1 MFMNIL
7 IRLCIF
13 SRNYHNIDSVETRRR
28 YKADFYKQYQ
38 EYLRLH
44 KFIEEHM
51 KQFTELEERLK
62 NETQGSEEY
71 NVSVHLLL
79 MNFS

>member
-1 MFMNIL
+1 MYFI
-7 IRLCIF
+7 IRLHIF
-13 SRNYHNIDSVETRRR
+13 SRNYPNIDSVETRSR
-28 YKADFYKQYQ
+28 YKADFNKQYQ

-44 KFIEEHM
+44 NFIEEHM

-71 NVSVHLLL
+71 HVSVHLFLQ
-79 MNFS
+79 NFF